1 MRRGPAGARSV
12 VRRVP
17 DPSHRGEVGSRRLSL
32 LRGASRLRC
41 PDRRRP
47 ASARVS
53 RVRGR
58 LGVSTTPLSVLRYAV
73 LQRPRS
79 PGGSGEGG
87 RLLHLRLQAV
97 QSVRQ
102 GTRPA
107 DSLERRLGAHRGLGL
122 ASLRRGRHPRG
133 LLAPHRLADSPRP
146 PRLTGGATNQHRECG
161 KLSLHLPFF
170 NAMYPTLFDLA
181 IFGYIAATGLSLAY
195 LVQREEWLHRLAAA
209 PGVAGAV
216 LPALAPRAL
225 AFRRGRPP
233 RRRPSEAAS

>member
-1 MRRGPAGARSV
+1 MRRAPAGARSV
-12 VRRVP
+12 LRRVP
-17 DPSHRGEVGSRRLSL
+17 DPSHRAELGSRRLSL
-32 LRGASRLRC
+32 LRGASRLRR

-79 PGGSGEGG
+79 PRGSGEGG
-87 RLLHLRLQAV
+87 RLFHLRLQAV

-195 LVQREEWLHRLAAA
+195 LVQREEWLHPL
-209 PGVAGAV
+209 PS
-216 LPALAPRAL
+216 LPANAGLGLPPLPPPPPAFPPGAP
-225 AFRRGRPP
+225 
-233 RRRPSEAAS
+233 